1 VGSIEEIAAG
11 LKLFYKPE
19 DVRELRALGVLD
31 SNGSGRRYTFSGY
44 FDSKHVPEM
53 AAAAANYSGRAEGV
67 YFTLNP
73 VNPAL
78 LARAPNKFIPSV
90 MKDRATPD
98 RDIVRREYFL
108 IDADP
113 VRPSGVSS
121 TDEEHELALERVRA
135 CAQWLGEQGWPEPV
149 IADSGNGGH
158 AIYHISLPNDE
169 AAKQLLKGVLELLD
183 RRFSDEEIK
192 IDTTT
197 YNAARISKVYGT
209 KACKGFDTDSRPHRI
224 SGVNTWVWVQ

>member
-1 VGSIEEIAAG
+1 MGSIERIERG

-19 DVRELRALGVLD
+19 EVRELRVLNVPD
-31 SNGSGRRYTFSGY
+31 ITGSGRKNNFAGY
-44 FDSKHVPEM
+44 FDYKHIPQM
-53 AAAAANYSGRAEGV
+53 AAAAARYSGRAEGV

-73 VNPAL
+73 CSPAL
-78 LARAPNKFIPSV
+78 LARAPNLILPLLI
-90 MKDRATPD
+90 KDRATTD

-121 TDEEHELALERVRA
+121 TDEEHELALDRVRA
-135 CAQWLGEQGWPEPV
+135 CAEWLGEQGWPEPV

-169 AAKQLLKGVLELLD
+169 AAKQLLKGVLESLD
-183 RRFSDEEIK
+183 QRFSDERVT
-192 IDTTT
+192 IDTATF
-197 YNAARISKVYGT
+197 NAARVCKVYGT
-209 KACKGFDTDSRPHRI
+209 MACKGFSTASQPHRI
-224 SGVNTWVWVQ
+224 SGVDTWRQ

>member
-1 VGSIEEIAAG
+1 VGSIEEIVAARN
-11 LKLFYKPE
+11 LFYKPE

-31 SNGSGRRYTFSGY
+31 SNGSGHRHTFSGY
-44 FDSKHVPEM
+44 FDYKHVPEM
-53 AAAAANYSGRAEGV
+53 AAAAAKYSGRAEGV
-67 YFTLNP
+67 YFTLNH

-78 LARAPNKFIPSV
+78 LARAPNKFIPV
-90 MKDRATPD
+90 MKDRAKTD

-121 TDEEHELALERVRA
+121 TNEEHELALERVRA

-149 IADSGNGGH
+149 IVDSGNGGH
-158 AIYHISLPNDE
+158 AIYHVNLPNDE
-169 AAKQLLKGVLELLD
+169 AAKQLLKGVLESLD

-197 YNAARISKVYGT
+197 YNAAQICKLYGT

-224 SGVNTWVWVQ
+224 SGVNTWVWVP